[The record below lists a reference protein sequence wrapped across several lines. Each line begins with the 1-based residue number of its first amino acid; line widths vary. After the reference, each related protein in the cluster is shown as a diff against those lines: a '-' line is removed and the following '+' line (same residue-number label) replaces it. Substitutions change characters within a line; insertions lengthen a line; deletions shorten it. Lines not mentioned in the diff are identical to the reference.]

1 MDQHIVDDA
10 GRSRA
15 EEEWRQR
22 TTDILSS
29 LPGWTGH
36 VGGKLY
42 DLTFEAL
49 VELLGDNPL
58 AGAVLDA
65 LIQEIQEHVILQ
77 EGELT
82 PVLLAD
88 TSFPTFIETGA
99 VTQSNR
105 LGFPAVAKYAQLLKS
120 HTPPRT
126 FAFPLHSPPHHWI
139 ACSVDIPA
147 GRIRFGDGFHMDAP
161 SSLVS
166 RLAQWLGAAAGMS

>member
-1 MDQHIVDDA
+1 
-10 GRSRA
+10 
-15 EEEWRQR
+15 
-22 TTDILSS
+22 
-29 LPGWTGH
+29 
-36 VGGKLY
+36 
-42 DLTFEAL
+42 
-49 VELLGDNPL
+49 LLGDNPL

-65 LIQEIQEHVILQ
+65 LIQEIQERVILQ

-99 VTQSNR
+99 VAQSNH

-126 FAFPLHSPPHHWI
+126 FAFPLHSPPHHWM
-139 ACSVDIPA
+139 ACSVDIPT

-161 SSLVS
+161 SSLAS
-166 RLAQWLGAAAGMS
+166 RLAQWLGSAAGMSKVRITNDLPCGSQHDVVSCGIIAVNVIAHQILGDRLWDITCARTH